1 MPAEPFSRAS
11 DRRLPVST
19 TRLGANQSF
28 LLAAG
33 RQLRCLGVSGS
44 ESRPAGIRRRP
55 PPASLDEALHLLEPE
70 GLDARLIADDFFNV
84 PAPTQLGP
92 LPEVDAVIGKP
103 PFVRQHTVRPC
114 IVRRR
119 RRHWRRSDCPGS
131 RARGLRFVHACG
143 FLRPADRLAWCSPR
157 ITVLALVAPHHSSA
171 NVHMTSPSGTLST

>member
-1 MPAEPFSRAS
+1 MLDPTWGESI
-11 DRRLPVST
+11 
-19 TRLGANQSF
+19 F

-70 GLDARLIADDFFNV
+70 GLDARLIGDDFFNV

-103 PFVRQHTVRPC
+103 PFVRQHTGETQ
-114 IVRRR
+114 
-119 RRHWRRSDCPGS
+119 RRSAAAAALAQVRLSGLACSWAALCS
-131 RARGLRFVHACG
+131 RVRF
-143 FLRPADRLAWCSPR
+143 RQPADRLAWCSPR